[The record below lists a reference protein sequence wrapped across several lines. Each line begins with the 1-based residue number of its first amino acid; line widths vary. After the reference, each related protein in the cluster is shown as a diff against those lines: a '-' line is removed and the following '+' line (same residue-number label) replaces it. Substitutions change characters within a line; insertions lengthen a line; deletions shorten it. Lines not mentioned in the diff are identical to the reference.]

1 MKKLV
6 ISLLMLT
13 FVCLASSAAIAKEK
27 VSMGTSSAGSTP
39 YVLGGAF
46 SKIVNER
53 QDAVQVSAQATA
65 GYNENIA
72 LVSSGELNIGQCF
85 ASTFLNA
92 YDGKGPFE
100 GKPQKRLRMMF
111 TILIAPYHVITRE
124 SAHIN
129 TIADLKGKKINI
141 GVPAQSTRAYNE
153 KFLEAAGIGMD
164 GFKMY
169 EMSTGQTFR
178 AMQDSVIDVTLNF
191 LTPGSGSL
199 VELTTNTD
207 IKLLGL
213 SDELIQ
219 KVQQTTVGTKPYTL
233 PAKLYKG
240 NDEAVKTISIQ
251 AVVFCRDDMSDD
263 VAYRLTKGFWGDMTA
278 LNKVKVFKSL
288 TLKDSDPNGYPVPY
302 HPGVLKYF
310 KEIGLVN

>member
-6 ISLLMLT
+6 VLLSMLT
-13 FVCLASSAAIAKEK
+13 FVCLAFSAAVAKEK

-46 SKIVNER
+46 SKVVNER

-65 GYNENIA
+65 GYNENVA
-72 LVSSGELNIGQCF
+72 LVSAGELSIGQCF

-92 YDGKGPFE
+92 YSGKGPFE

-111 TILIAPYHVITRE
+111 TILIAPYHIITRE

-129 TIADLKGKKINI
+129 TVSDLKGKKINI

-153 KFLEAAGIGMD
+153 KFLESAGIGMND
-164 GFKMY
+164 FKMY

-178 AMQDSVIDVTLNF
+178 AMQDGVIDVTLNF
-191 LTPGSGSL
+191 LTPGSGRL
-199 VELTTNTD
+199 VELTTNTN
-207 IKLLGL
+207 IKILGL
-213 SDELIQ
+213 SDELTK
-219 KVQQTTVGTKPYTL
+219 KVQQNTIGTKPYTL

-240 NDEAVKTISIQ
+240 TDEAVKTISIQ
-251 AVVFCRDDMSDD
+251 AVVFCRDDMTDE
-263 VAYRLTKGFWGDMTA
+263 VAYQLTKSFWGDMAA
-278 LNKVKVFKSL
+278 LNKVKVFRSL
-288 TLKDSDPNGYPVPY
+288 TPKDADPNGYPVPY
-302 HPGVLKYF
+302 HPGALKFF
-310 KEIGLVN
+310 KEVGLVN

>member
-1 MKKLV
+1 MKKVVV
-6 ISLLMLT
+6 ILSVLT
-13 FVCLASSAAIAKEK
+13 FICLTFSAALAKEK

-46 SKIVNER
+46 SKIVNE
-53 QDAVQVSAQATA
+53 QQEVVQVSAQATA
-65 GYNENIA
+65 GYNENVA
-72 LVSSGELNIGQCF
+72 LVSSGELSIGQCF

-92 YDGKGPFE
+92 YEGKGPFA

-129 TIADLKGKKINI
+129 TVEELKGKKINI

-164 GFKMY
+164 DYKMY

-178 AMQDSVIDVTLNF
+178 AMQDGVIDATLNF

-199 VELTTNTD
+199 VELTTNTN
-207 IKLLGL
+207 IKILGM
-213 SDELIQ
+213 SDELIK
-219 KVQQTTVGTKPYTL
+219 KVQQTTIGTKPYTL

-240 NDEAVKTISIQ
+240 TDEAVKTISIQ
-251 AVVFCRDDMSDD
+251 AVVFCRDDMSDE
-263 VAYRLTKGFWGDMTA
+263 VAYQLTKGFWGDMDA

-288 TLKDSDPNGYPVPY
+288 ALKDADPNGYPVPY

-310 KEIGLVN
+310 KEVGLID